1 MNKAVK
7 SSGLRAKLAEI
18 STYDALRE
26 AIARR
31 HSGLS
36 DRLQLIAE
44 FALEHPTDMALGT
57 VAEVAMRAKV
67 QPSAI
72 VRFAHAMGYG
82 GFTELQQVFRS
93 RLVAGAVPSYRERID
108 GLRRDGRFRES
119 NNPHELL
126 SRFASEATISLENL
140 QESVH
145 QADLARA
152 ISLMGKAQTS
162 YVLGLGGSFPV
173 AAHLTY
179 VLRRLGRR
187 AVLLDGL
194 GNVLTDHV
202 LTATRKDAMIAISF
216 RPYNRETVQL
226 VPEFVARGV
235 PTIAVTDSLLSP
247 IVTGANVVFEIP
259 DMPEAVL
266 RTMVA
271 PMCLV
276 QALAVGLTIVSDEQ
290 RDPPNAALPIDG
302 R

>member
-1 MNKAVK
+1 LATAVNKAANAA
-7 SSGLRAKLAEI
+7 GRRPHLAEI
-18 STYDALRE
+18 STYEALRE
-26 AIARR
+26 AIAQKYP
-31 HSGLS
+31 GLS
-36 DRLQLIAE
+36 DRLQLIAQ

-57 VAEVAMRAKV
+57 VAEVAARAKV

-72 VRFAHAMGYG
+72 VRFAHALGYG

-108 GLRRDGRFRES
+108 GLRRAGRFRDS
-119 NNPHELL
+119 SSPHELL
-126 SRFASEATISLENL
+126 ARFASEGTVSLENL
-140 QESVH
+140 QDSVNK
-145 QADLARA
+145 ADLARA
-152 ISLMGKAQTS
+152 IRLMGHAQTN

-194 GNVLTDHV
+194 GNVLTDHA
-202 LTATRKDAMIAISF
+202 LTATRKDALITVSF
-216 RPYNRETVQL
+216 KPYNPETVSL

-247 IVTGANVVFEIP
+247 IVTGAHVVFEIP

-276 QALAVGLTIVSDEQ
+276 QTLAVGLT
-290 RDPPNAALPIDG
+290 AA
-302 R
+302 

>member
-1 MNKAVK
+1 MNRAAK
-7 SSGLRAKLAEI
+7 SLGRRAKVAEI

-26 AIARR
+26 TIARR
-31 HSGLS
+31 YPDLS
-36 DRLQLIAE
+36 NRLQMIAE

-57 VAEVAMRAKV
+57 VAEVATRAKV

-72 VRFAHAMGYG
+72 VRFAHAIGYG

-93 RLVAGAVPSYRERID
+93 RLVAGAAPSYRERID
-108 GLRRDGRFRES
+108 RLRRNGRFRDHNS
-119 NNPHELL
+119 PHELL
-126 SRFASEATISLENL
+126 SRFASEGTVSLDNL
-140 QESVH
+140 QECVH
-145 QADLARA
+145 EADLARA
-152 ISLMGKAQTS
+152 IGLMGNAYTN

-194 GNVLTDHV
+194 GNVLTDHA
-202 LTATRKDAMIAISF
+202 LTATRKDALIAISF

-226 VPEFVARGV
+226 VPEFVARGI
-235 PTIAVTDSLLSP
+235 PIIAVTDSLLSP
-247 IVTGANVVFEIP
+247 IVTGASVVFEIP

-276 QALAVGLTIVSDEQ
+276 QALAVGLTIAS
-290 RDPPNAALPIDG
+290 A
-302 R
+302 

>member
-1 MNKAVK
+1 VN
-7 SSGLRAKLAEI
+7 RAAKVAARRPQSIEAGPYE
-18 STYDALRE
+18 TLRE
-26 AIARR
+26 AIAQKYP
-31 HSGLS
+31 GLS
-36 DRLQLIAE
+36 DRLQLIAR

-57 VAEVAMRAKV
+57 VAEVAARAKV

-72 VRFAHAMGYG
+72 VRFAHALGYG

-93 RLVAGAVPSYRERID
+93 RLVAGAVPSYRERIN
-108 GLRRDGRFRES
+108 GLRRDGRLRDS
-119 NNPHELL
+119 GSPYELL
-126 SRFASEATISLENL
+126 SRFASEGTVSLENL
-140 QESVH
+140 QDSVNKV
-145 QADLARA
+145 DLARA
-152 ISLMGKAQTS
+152 IRLMGHAQTN

-194 GNVLTDHV
+194 GNVLTDHA
-202 LTATRKDAMIAISF
+202 LTATRKDALIAISF
-216 RPYNRETVQL
+216 SPYNAETIRL

-235 PTIAVTDSLLSP
+235 PTISVTDSLVSP
-247 IVTGANVVFEIP
+247 IVTGSNVVFELP

-276 QALAVGLTIVSDEQ
+276 QTLAVGLTVV
-290 RDPPNAALPIDG
+290 
-302 R
+302 

>member
-1 MNKAVK
+1 VRKPSKSTGLRGK
-7 SSGLRAKLAEI
+7 SSPLSA
-18 STYDALRE
+18 YDALRE
-26 AIARR
+26 EIAHRYP
-31 HSGLS
+31 GLS

-44 FALEHPTDMALGT
+44 FALDHPTEMALGT
-57 VAEVAMRAKV
+57 VAEVAERAKV

-108 GLRRDGRFRES
+108 GLRRDGRFRGS
-119 NNPHELL
+119 NSPHELL
-126 SRFASEATISLENL
+126 ERFVSEGTASLDNL
-140 QESVH
+140 QVSVREG
-145 QADLARA
+145 DLARA
-152 ISLMGKAQTS
+152 IGLMARAHTI

-194 GNVLTDHV
+194 GNVLADHV
-202 LTATRKDAMIAISF
+202 LTATRKDVVIAVSF
-216 RPYNRETVQL
+216 RPYNRETIQL
-226 VPEFVARGV
+226 VPEFLARSV
-235 PTIAVTDSLLSP
+235 PTIVVTDSLISP
-247 IVTGANVVFEIP
+247 IVAGADVVFEIP

-276 QALAVGLTIVSDEQ
+276 QSLAVGLTL
-290 RDPPNAALPIDG
+290 ALDRPAVATIP
-302 R
+302 RP